1 MIYVSGLFAIGFSPI
16 VRIIER
22 QKVLPIA
29 RRLPRWLAIL
39 ILYVAILGTIALVFV
54 LIFPP
59 LVHQAQALWARIP
72 EMFDRVQ
79 EFLISKGL
87 LRQHFTMQEA
97 VQHAPGGSGDA
108 VATVAGAVANVAG
121 GIFGIVT
128 ILILTFYILIES
140 SNLRQSALR
149 LFPRSRRPRVD
160 AAAREV
166 TEKVSAWLAGQL
178 LLAFII
184 GATSAVGLWALGVPF
199 FYVLA
204 LLSAVGELIPIVGPI
219 ISAIPALAVAATVS
233 PKTVL
238 FVLIFFVLQQ
248 QLENHILV
256 PKIMS
261 RQVGVSAVTVIA
273 SLLIGGSLAGI
284 VGAILAVPTAAI
296 LQVVMSEVLREDE
309 RRPETRA
316 DRDGHVKQRERGH
329 DAVDGRQV
337 QRDAEGAGDPFRG
350 GKRQPLSHRG
360 HHPAKQRIAFDGR
373 AVNLYTHVGKHAVER
388 LHQQERDQHAVTEP

>member
-1 MIYVSGLFAIGFSPI
+1 
-16 VRIIER
+16 
-22 QKVLPIA
+22 
-29 RRLPRWLAIL
+29 
-39 ILYVAILGTIALVFV
+39 
-54 LIFPP
+54 
-59 LVHQAQALWARIP
+59 
-72 EMFDRVQ
+72 
-79 EFLISKGL
+79 
-87 LRQHFTMQEA
+87 
-97 VQHAPGGSGDA
+97 
-108 VATVAGAVANVAG
+108 
-121 GIFGIVT
+121 
-128 ILILTFYILIES
+128 
-140 SNLRQSALR
+140 
-149 LFPRSRRPRVD
+149 
-160 AAAREV
+160 
-166 TEKVSAWLAGQL
+166 
-178 LLAFII
+178 
-184 GATSAVGLWALGVPF
+184 LWALGVPF

-316 DRDGHVKQRERGH
+316 DR
-329 DAVDGRQV
+329 
-337 QRDAEGAGDPFRG
+337 
-350 GKRQPLSHRG
+350 
-360 HHPAKQRIAFDGR
+360 R
-373 AVNLYTHVGKHAVER
+373 A
-388 LHQQERDQHAVTEP
+388 